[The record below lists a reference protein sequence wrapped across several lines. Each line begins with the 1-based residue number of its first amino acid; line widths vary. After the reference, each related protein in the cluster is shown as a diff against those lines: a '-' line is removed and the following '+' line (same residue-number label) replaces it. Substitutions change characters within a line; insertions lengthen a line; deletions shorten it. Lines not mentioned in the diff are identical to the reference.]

1 MMCSLLV
8 RPDSRRAKIAGV
20 LPALCLLL
28 PLTARAVRF
37 NEGEL
42 KGSFD
47 TTISVGVLD
56 RLQNPSP
63 AYYGTSSTFDGV
75 PGLQNSVNADDGN
88 LNFPKGI
95 ASELA
100 KVNHEFELHY
110 RDSGFL
116 ASGYYFYDAKVQ
128 NDWQGRTP
136 LSDAARSR
144 VGKGGRLL
152 DLYAYTNF
160 DVAGH
165 PVEVRV
171 GRQVLSLGESTFI
184 PNGINVINP
193 YDLSKLRVPGA
204 ELKDA
209 LLPITM
215 VKGSIG
221 LTDNLTVEPFW
232 ILEFQRNEIEPAG
245 TYFSTNDFASRG
257 GDKVMLGFGRL
268 PDSGTLGAIPRTTD
282 RTPHSP
288 NEGGLA
294 VHWTDSALNDT
305 EFGFFVVRY
314 NSRSPVVSAIT
325 PTAGVNPNLTG
336 PLTAVFMQAG
346 MAPAAAAAQ
355 ATGLFQLVML
365 SQTNPAALTPTQIAT
380 LQAPSTQAA
389 LAGAQQIA
397 LLTAASNGRYFVE
410 LPEGITM
417 LGASFN
423 ASLGN
428 TGISWQGEVSYK
440 DRVPL
445 QIDDVELLYAAL
457 SSLSPVFG
465 ANNQVGSYLGQYG
478 REVSGYRRHQV
489 WTAQTTMTKTLGS
502 LLGSSQ
508 TTVLAEVGGVWVNL
522 PDKSVLRYDGQ
533 GTFTS
538 GSAAAM
544 AATTNPPLPAT
555 PASAFAD
562 SFSWGYQAAARLDYE
577 NAFFGVNAHPLI
589 AFTHDVSGNTPL
601 PLGNFVRGRKS
612 LTLGADFTYLDAWEL
627 DLRYVNFFGGGAY
640 NLLADRDYVSATV
653 KYSF

>member
-1 MMCSLLV
+1 M
-8 RPDSRRAKIAGV
+8 RRAKIAGV

-28 PLTARAVRF
+28 PLTVRAVRF
-37 NEGEL
+37 TEGDV

-63 AYYGTSSTFDGV
+63 TYYGTSSTFDGV
-75 PGLQNSVNADDGN
+75 PGLQNSVNADDGD

-100 KVNHEFELHY
+100 KVSHELELHY

-136 LSDAARSR
+136 LTDAARSR

-160 DVAGH
+160 DVSGH
-165 PVEVRV
+165 PIEVRV

-193 YDLSKLRVPGA
+193 IDLSKLRVPGA

-257 GDKVMLGFGRL
+257 GSKVMLGFGRL

-282 RTPHSP
+282 RTPRSP

-325 PTAGVNPNLTG
+325 PTSGVNPNLTG

-346 MAPAAAAAQ
+346 MSPAAAAAQ
-355 ATGLFQLVML
+355 ASGLFQLVML
-365 SQTNPAALTPTQIAT
+365 SQTNPGALTPTQIAT

-397 LLTAASNGRYFVE
+397 LLTAAANGRYFVE
-410 LPEGITM
+410 FPEGITM

-465 ANNQVGSYLGQYG
+465 ANNQVGSYLGKYG

-640 NLLADRDYVSATV
+640 NLLADRDYVSATI